1 MRINES
7 ALHHAGY
14 LIIEPEDLSTYNGIG
29 SEVMLGGQVSL
40 LMDVEKLVELRD
52 LLDRKFPKT
61 ARETMKPTEPG
72 LYITADEWQLLLLDD
87 DGWRALDDDLRVIE
101 AFWGDLTC
109 ITNWNCRV
117 RPAWRFQASADS
129 PVRGDQ

>member
-29 SEVMLGGQVSL
+29 SEVMLSGQVSL

-72 LYITADEWQLLLLDD
+72 LYITAD
-87 DGWRALDDDLRVIE
+87 GSCC
-101 AFWGDLTC
+101 FWTLTAGGRL
-109 ITNWNCRV
+109 TMTSR
-117 RPAWRFQASADS
+117 
-129 PVRGDQ
+129 